1 MKGDAN
7 IDFIISITIFL
18 GFLVYLL
25 TSMNQL
31 VITSPPRTGI
41 IESNEYLSSSLVM
54 NSLEYKNKTNILDS
68 DKLDNINCTDLGKIL
83 NASVYVEVKSRI
95 KDWACKKEP
104 NKSLPHI
111 ERPVY
116 VRLKNG
122 IESPGILRVWVWKGV
137 I

>member
-31 VITSPPRTGI
+31 VITGPPRTGI